1 VLELKKDTNLRG
13 KRLSC
18 AVGVTWMPQVVTFHL
33 LWMGPFDSR
42 WTTLVPHPSPGRLIH
57 RHMRIISLS
66 IAARFRRSTQHRI
79 AIHRHHLLIHRLW
92 PLNYHFLICIYI
104 YIQIYIYSKIYVFRF
119 YFSTLQW
126 LNTRWARRLIDDER
140 GDCNRD
146 ALLCDR
152 CRRRLA
158 SNESCQFSRHK
169 SKCYAVG
176 RRNRFGAVAPIHTH
190 RHAHLTITAH
200 QQYQGI
206 NSKPRGSVRTKT
218 ELDFRELSN
227 NAGALLKES
236 GPISPKWSRW
246 PSATAPSK
254 ESPRMFCEISCSNR
268 WAVPKKSNNNSNNN
282 NNQMFQQSARIS
294 MKRIPF
300 NLK

>member
-1 VLELKKDTNLRG
+1 
-13 KRLSC
+13 
-18 AVGVTWMPQVVTFHL
+18 
-33 LWMGPFDSR
+33 MG
-42 WTTLVPHPSPGRLIH
+42 T
-57 RHMRIISLS
+57 
-66 IAARFRRSTQHRI
+66 
-79 AIHRHHLLIHRLW
+79 
-92 PLNYHFLICIYI
+92 
-104 YIQIYIYSKIYVFRF
+104 KID
-119 YFSTLQW
+119 W
-126 LNTRWARRLIDDER
+126 WWER
-140 GDCNRD
+140 DCNRD